1 MDIKRE
7 DLLQLYYYLKL
18 TRRLED
24 RVTSLYHQGKILGG
38 AWTSNGTE
46 AVSVG
51 DGDALEQEDIAAP
64 YFRDMGV
71 FLIRGISAK
80 RIMAQYM
87 GKKTGV
93 TGGKE
98 GNVHIGDLNF
108 GVFAFPSHLADNYPV
123 GTGAALAFKMRGEKR
138 VVAAC
143 TGDGG
148 TSRGDF
154 HEGMNFAG
162 VRKLPI
168 VFICNNNQYAYTTP
182 LRLQM
187 AIKNVAERAL
197 AYGIPSKFVDG
208 NNIVEVYTAAKE
220 AYEIA
225 RNGGGPTFIECK
237 TMRMHGHSEHD
248 SAKYVPR
255 ELLEEWKKKDPI
267 LNMEKYLMENNI
279 VKKEE
284 LDGVESRVKKE
295 IEEAESFAEES
306 PYPNPEDG
314 LNGLYA
320 TPIEEE

>member
-24 RVTSLYHQGKILGG
+24 RATSLYHQGKILGG
-38 AWTSNGTE
+38 VWTSNGTE

-51 DGDALEQEDIAAP
+51 YGYALEKNDIAAP

-71 FLIRGISAK
+71 FLIRGITAK
-80 RIMAQYM
+80 RIMAQYL

-98 GNVHIGDLNF
+98 GNVHVGDLHF
-108 GVFAFPSHLADNYPV
+108 GVFGFPSHLTDNYPV
-123 GTGAALAFKMRGEKR
+123 GAGAALAFKMRGEKR

-154 HEGMNFAG
+154 HEGMNIAA

-168 VFICNNNQYAYTTP
+168 VFICNNNQYAYSTP
-182 LRLQM
+182 LKLQM

-197 AYGIPSKFVDG
+197 AYGMPSKIVDG
-208 NNIVEVYTAAKE
+208 NNVVEVYAAAKE
-220 AYEIA
+220 AYEVA

-267 LNMEKYLMENNI
+267 LYIETYLVGNQIAE
-279 VKKEE
+279 KEE
-284 LDGVESRVKKE
+284 LDSIDLRVKNE
-295 IEEAESFAEES
+295 IEEAEAFAEES
-306 PYPNPEDG
+306 PYPEPEDV
-314 LNGLYA
+314 LKGLYA
-320 TPIEEE
+320 TPAGE

>member
-7 DLLQLYYYLKL
+7 DLLRLFYYLKL

-51 DGDALEQEDIAAP
+51 YGYALEKNDIAAP

-71 FLIRGISAK
+71 FLIRGITAK
-80 RIMAQYM
+80 RIMAQYL

-98 GNVHIGDLNF
+98 GNVHVGDLQY
-108 GVFAFPSHLADNYPV
+108 GVFGFPSHLADNYPV
-123 GTGAALAFKMRGEKR
+123 GAGAALAFKIRGEKR

-154 HEGMNFAG
+154 HEGMNLAS

-168 VFICNNNQYAYTTP
+168 VFVCNNNQYAYSTP
-182 LRLQM
+182 LKLQM
-187 AIKNVAERAL
+187 AISNVAERAL
-197 AYGIPSKFVDG
+197 AYGMPSKIVNG
-208 NNIVEVYTAAKE
+208 NNVMEVYTAAKE
-220 AYEIA
+220 AYETA

-267 LNMEKYLMENNI
+267 LYMETYLMENQI
-279 VKKEE
+279 AKKEE
-284 LDGVESRVKKE
+284 LDGVDLQVKKE
-295 IEEAESFAEES
+295 IEEAEAFAEES
-306 PYPNPEDG
+306 PYPEPEEV
-314 LNGLYA
+314 LKGLYA
-320 TPIEEE
+320 TLIEE

>member
-7 DLLQLYYYLKL
+7 DLLRLFYYLKL

-51 DGDALEQEDIAAP
+51 YGYALEKNDIAAP

-71 FLIRGISAK
+71 FLIRGITAK
-80 RIMAQYM
+80 RIMAQYL

-98 GNVHIGDLNF
+98 GNVHVGDLQY
-108 GVFAFPSHLADNYPV
+108 GVFGFPSHLADNYPV
-123 GTGAALAFKMRGEKR
+123 GAGAALAFKIRGEKR

-154 HEGMNFAG
+154 HEGMNLAS

-168 VFICNNNQYAYTTP
+168 VFVCNNNQYAYSTP
-182 LRLQM
+182 LKLQM
-187 AIKNVAERAL
+187 AINNVAERAL
-197 AYGIPSKFVDG
+197 AYGMPSKIVNG
-208 NNIVEVYTAAKE
+208 NNVMEVYTAAKE
-220 AYEIA
+220 AYETA

-267 LNMEKYLMENNI
+267 LHMETYLMESQI
-279 VKKEE
+279 AKKEE
-284 LDGVESRVKKE
+284 LDGVDLQVKKE
-295 IEEAESFAEES
+295 IEEAEAFAEES
-306 PYPNPEDG
+306 PYPEPEEV
-314 LNGLYA
+314 LKGLYA
-320 TPIEEE
+320 TLIEE

>member
-1 MDIKRE
+1 MEIKKD
-7 DLLQLYYYLKL
+7 DLLQMYYYLKL

-24 RVTSLYHQGKILGG
+24 RVTSLYHQGKIMGG

-51 DGDALEQEDIAAP
+51 YGYALEKDDIAAP

-80 RIMAQYM
+80 RIIAQYF

-98 GNVHIGDLNF
+98 GNVHIGDMKY
-108 GVFAFPSHLADNYPV
+108 GVVGFPSHLADNYPV
-123 GTGAALAFKMRGEKR
+123 GAGVALAFKIRGEKK

-154 HEGMNFAG
+154 HEGMNFAS

-168 VFICNNNQYAYTTP
+168 VFFCNNNQYAYSTP

-187 AIKNVAERAL
+187 NIKDVAERAA
-197 AYGIPSKFVDG
+197 AYGMPGKIVDG
-208 NNIVEVYTAAKE
+208 NNVVEVYMAAKE
-220 AYEIA
+220 AYEVA

-267 LNMEKYLMENNI
+267 TNMERYLTEKNI
-279 VKKEE
+279 AGKEE
-284 LDGVESRVKKE
+284 LDGIDPRVKKE
-295 IEEAESFAEES
+295 IDEAEAFAEES
-306 PYPNPEDG
+306 PYPDPADG
-314 LNGLYA
+314 LKGVYA
-320 TPIEEE
+320 TSVETR

>member
-7 DLLQLYYYLKL
+7 DLLRLFYYLKL

-51 DGDALEQEDIAAP
+51 YGYALEKNDIAAP

-71 FLIRGISAK
+71 FLIRGITAK
-80 RIMAQYM
+80 RIMAQYL

-98 GNVHIGDLNF
+98 GNVHVGDLQY
-108 GVFAFPSHLADNYPV
+108 GVFGFPSHLADNYPV
-123 GTGAALAFKMRGEKR
+123 GAGAALAFKMRGEKR

-154 HEGMNFAG
+154 HEGMNLAS

-168 VFICNNNQYAYTTP
+168 VFICNNNQYAYSTP
-182 LRLQM
+182 LKLQM
-187 AIKNVAERAL
+187 AISNVAERAL
-197 AYGIPSKFVDG
+197 AYGMPSKIVNG
-208 NNIVEVYTAAKE
+208 NNVMEVYTAAKE
-220 AYEIA
+220 AYETA

-267 LNMEKYLMENNI
+267 LHMETYLMENQI
-279 VKKEE
+279 AKKEE
-284 LDGVESRVKKE
+284 LDGVDLQVKKE
-295 IEEAESFAEES
+295 IEEAEAFAEES
-306 PYPNPEDG
+306 PYPEPEEV
-314 LNGLYA
+314 LKGLYA
-320 TPIEEE
+320 TPIEE

>member
-7 DLLQLYYYLKL
+7 DLLRLFYYLKL

-51 DGDALEQEDIAAP
+51 YGYALEKNDIAAP

-71 FLIRGISAK
+71 FLIRGITAK
-80 RIMAQYM
+80 RIMAQYL

-98 GNVHIGDLNF
+98 GNVHVGDLQY
-108 GVFAFPSHLADNYPV
+108 GVFGFPSHLADNYPV
-123 GTGAALAFKMRGEKR
+123 GAGAALAFKIRGEKR

-154 HEGMNFAG
+154 HEGMNLAS

-168 VFICNNNQYAYTTP
+168 VFVCNNNQYAYSTP
-182 LRLQM
+182 LKLQM
-187 AIKNVAERAL
+187 AINNVAERAL
-197 AYGIPSKFVDG
+197 AYGMPSKIVNG
-208 NNIVEVYTAAKE
+208 NNVMEVYTAAKE
-220 AYEIA
+220 AYEAA

-255 ELLEEWKKKDPI
+255 ELLEVWKKKDPI
-267 LNMEKYLMENNI
+267 LYMETYLMENQI
-279 VKKEE
+279 AKKEE
-284 LDGVESRVKKE
+284 LDGVDLQVKKE
-295 IEEAESFAEES
+295 IEEAEAFAEES
-306 PYPNPEDG
+306 PYPEPEEV
-314 LNGLYA
+314 LRGLYA
-320 TPIEEE
+320 TLIEE

>member
-7 DLLQLYYYLKL
+7 DLLRLFYYLKL

-51 DGDALEQEDIAAP
+51 YGYALEKNDIAAP

-71 FLIRGISAK
+71 FLIRGITAK
-80 RIMAQYM
+80 RIMAQYL

-98 GNVHIGDLNF
+98 GNVHVGDLQY
-108 GVFAFPSHLADNYPV
+108 GVFGFPSHLADNYPV
-123 GTGAALAFKMRGEKR
+123 GAGAALAFKIRGEKR

-154 HEGMNFAG
+154 HEGMNLAS

-168 VFICNNNQYAYTTP
+168 VFVCNNNQYAYSTP
-182 LRLQM
+182 LKLQM
-187 AIKNVAERAL
+187 AINNVAERAL
-197 AYGIPSKFVDG
+197 AYGMPSKIVNG
-208 NNIVEVYTAAKE
+208 NNVMEVYTAAKE
-220 AYEIA
+220 AYETA

-267 LNMEKYLMENNI
+267 LYMETYLMENQI
-279 VKKEE
+279 AKKEE
-284 LDGVESRVKKE
+284 LDGVDLQVKKE
-295 IEEAESFAEES
+295 IEEAEAFAEES
-306 PYPNPEDG
+306 PYPEPEEV
-314 LNGLYA
+314 LRGLYA
-320 TPIEEE
+320 TLIEE

>member
-24 RVTSLYHQGKILGG
+24 RATSLYHQGKILGG
-38 AWTSNGTE
+38 VWTSNGTE

-51 DGDALEQEDIAAP
+51 YGYALEKNDIAAP

-71 FLIRGISAK
+71 FLIRGITAK
-80 RIMAQYM
+80 RIMAQYL

-98 GNVHIGDLNF
+98 GNVHVGDLHF
-108 GVFAFPSHLADNYPV
+108 GVFGFPSHLTDNYPV
-123 GTGAALAFKMRGEKR
+123 GAGAALAFKMRGEKR

-154 HEGMNFAG
+154 HEGMNIAA

-168 VFICNNNQYAYTTP
+168 VFICNNNQYAYSTP
-182 LRLQM
+182 LKLQM

-197 AYGIPSKFVDG
+197 AYGMPSKIVDG
-208 NNIVEVYTAAKE
+208 NNVVEVYAAAKE
-220 AYEIA
+220 AYEVA

-267 LNMEKYLMENNI
+267 LYMETYLVGNQI
-279 VKKEE
+279 AKKEE
-284 LDGVESRVKKE
+284 LDSIDLRVKNE
-295 IEEAESFAEES
+295 IEEAEAFAEES
-306 PYPNPEDG
+306 PYPEPEDV
-314 LNGLYA
+314 LKGLYA
-320 TPIEEE
+320 TPAGE